1 MKKSLVIRLSFD
13 VHRSLFLY
21 IAHLYGVFFPI
32 YSFFDVHRSLFL
44 YIAHVYAHDFLRAR
58 EKVECRCGV

>member
-21 IAHLYGVFFPI
+21 IAHVYGVFFPL
-32 YSFFDVHRSLFL
+32 YSFFYVHRSLFL
-44 YIAHVYAHDFLRAR
+44 YTALLMCIGLFSYI
-58 EKVECRCGV
+58 

>member
-21 IAHLYGVFFPI
+21 IAHVYGVFFPL
-32 YSFFDVHRSLFL
+32 YSSFYVHRSLFL
-44 YIAHVYAHDFLRAR
+44 YTALLMCIGLFSYI
-58 EKVECRCGV
+58 